1 MPASTAPPPSTSDPS
16 RHKITEWAAA
26 IGLNAIAIAAFI
38 YLRPEPVV
46 VGLMLPLA
54 VAAVATSAIGFERCT
69 THSNL
74 TTPGFVQLGPLGA
87 TWAAIPL
94 ALVSILLVYFSDDRP
109 ACGGRVLAFLTNHGM
124 PLAIA
129 GAFLAVFGLALH
141 LAGGWN
147 RLRALR
153 PLACLDKPLHLL
165 SLVLSALSVRTS
177 LDCPPAGQS
186 TNATD
191 GAVIALTIGL
201 GAAAFLLFWGL
212 AEHRWRRDGS
222 CTAKRS

>member
-1 MPASTAPPPSTSDPS
+1 MPANTAPPPSTSDNS
-16 RHKITEWAAA
+16 RHKITDWAIA
-26 IGLNAIAIAAFI
+26 IGLNAAAIAAFI

-46 VGLMLPLA
+46 VGLVLPLA
-54 VAAVATSAIGFERCT
+54 VAAVAIGALALEGLAKCR
-69 THSNL
+69 NL
-74 TTPGFVQLGPLGA
+74 TAPGFVRLGPLGA

-94 ALVSILLVYFSDDRP
+94 ALVSIALAHGSGDRP
-109 ACGGRVLAFLTNHGM
+109 ACGGGVLAFLTNHGM

-186 TNATD
+186 TNAID
-191 GAVIALTIGL
+191 LAVLMLTIGL
-201 GAAAFLLFWGL
+201 SVAAFLLFWVL

-222 CTAKRS
+222 SPANRS